1 MCECE
6 NEIESNFEII
16 SRLFSRHQVCGPIM
30 AKMHGAGNASGGQ
43 QSSSHHAGPTR
54 GPTVE
59 EVD

>member
-1 MCECE
+1 
-6 NEIESNFEII
+6 
-16 SRLFSRHQVCGPIM
+16 M

-43 QSSSHHAGPTR
+43 QSSSHHQGPTR

>member
-1 MCECE
+1 
-6 NEIESNFEII
+6 
-16 SRLFSRHQVCGPIM
+16 M

-43 QSSSHHAGPTR
+43 QSSSHHGPTR

>member
-1 MCECE
+1 
-6 NEIESNFEII
+6 
-16 SRLFSRHQVCGPIM
+16 M

-43 QSSSHHAGPTR
+43 QSTHHGPTR